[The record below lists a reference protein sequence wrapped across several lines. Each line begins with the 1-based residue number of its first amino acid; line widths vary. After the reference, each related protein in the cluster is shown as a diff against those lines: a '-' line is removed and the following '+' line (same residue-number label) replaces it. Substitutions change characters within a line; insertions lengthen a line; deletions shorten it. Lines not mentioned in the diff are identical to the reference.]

1 MSTETL
7 TKPIQLGDGAP
18 DFTAETTEGQIK
30 FHEWI
35 GNSWCIF
42 FSHPKD
48 FTPVCTTELGEVA
61 RKMPE
66 FKKRN
71 AKVLAL
77 SVDSLDSHKGW
88 VNDINETQKVTVNF
102 PIVADSGREVAQLY
116 GMIHPKALDSFTVRT
131 VFIIDP
137 DKKVRLMITYP
148 APTGRNFDE
157 ILRVLDALQLTD
169 KAGVA
174 TPVNWK
180 PGGECIILPS
190 IKDPEELKKKFPKGW
205 KELKPYLRTTPQPDV
220 N

>member
-1 MSTETL
+1 MS
-7 TKPIQLGDGAP
+7 IQLGDIAP
-18 DFTAETTEGQIK
+18 DFSAETTEGKIN

-66 FKKRN
+66 FKKRG

-77 SVDSLDSHKGW
+77 SVDPLESHKGW
-88 VNDINETQKVTVNF
+88 IGDINETQKVTVSY
-102 PIVADSGREVAQLY
+102 PIVADPSREVAQLY

-137 DKKVRLMITYP
+137 NKKVRLMITYP

-169 KAGVA
+169 KASVA

-190 IKDPEELKKKFPKGW
+190 IKDPEEMKKKFPKGW
-205 KELKPYLRTTPQPDV
+205 KELKPYLRMTPQPDT